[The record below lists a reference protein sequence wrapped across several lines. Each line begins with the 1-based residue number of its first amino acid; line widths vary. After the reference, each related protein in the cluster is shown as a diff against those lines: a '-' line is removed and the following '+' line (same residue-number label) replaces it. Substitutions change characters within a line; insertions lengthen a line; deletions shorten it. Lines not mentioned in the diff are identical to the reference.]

1 MLIVTCAVAAVI
13 ASLGLAAAADAAT
26 RARICARKVS
36 VRNTPSGFTVGY
48 LFRRDRILVSRRSAN
63 RRWLRIVTPT
73 ELRGWIPASARCR

>member
-1 MLIVTCAVAAVI
+1 MIALFAAAAVV
-13 ASLGLAAAADAAT
+13 ATLALAAMADAAT

-36 VRNTPSGFTVGY
+36 VRDTPRGFTVGY
-48 LFRRDRILVSRRSAN
+48 LFRRDRITVSRRSAD

>member
-1 MLIVTCAVAAVI
+1 MIAICAAAAVAATL
-13 ASLGLAAAADAAT
+13 ALAAFADAAT

-36 VRNTPSGFTVGY
+36 VRDTPHGFVVGY
-48 LFRRDRILVSRRSAN
+48 LFRRDRITVSRRSAN